1 MTIPENVWAKYITRL
16 RRVNNAAAASM
27 KTYLET
33 HDVTGE
39 TGLQDAIAYAYGLAT
54 KYGEGAAALAAEM
67 YDAVAL
73 LSGQVLPAAE
83 PAATATVQEVAQ
95 TITGMLKRTRNTD
108 AIGASVGR
116 LVKLAGMDTTLKN
129 AVRDGAQWAWI
140 PRGETCAFC
149 ITLASRGWQR
159 ASQSVLKGGHATHV
173 HANCDCMFAI
183 RYNDKTDYAG
193 YDPQKYL
200 RIYEDAPLDGD
211 APTSKNRIN
220 AMRREFYAE
229 NRTEI
234 NAQKRSAYEKRAEL
248 NAGAAE
254 EADV

>member
-1 MTIPENVWAKYITRL
+1 MTIPEKVWANYITRL

-33 HDVTGE
+33 HDIMGE
-39 TGLQDAIAYAYGLAT
+39 DGLQDAIAYAYGLAT

-83 PAATATVQEVAQ
+83 PAETATFQEVAKAVQ
-95 TITGMLKRTRNTD
+95 GTLKNMHSTVPST
-108 AIGASVGR
+108 VGR
-116 LVKLAGMDTTLKN
+116 LVKQAGMDTALKN

-159 ASQSVLKGGHATHV
+159 ASKSVLKGGHATHV

-200 RIYEDAPLDGD
+200 RMYEDAPLDGD

-229 NRTEI
+229 NKAEI
-234 NAQKRSAYEKRAEL
+234 NTQKRSAYEKRIEL